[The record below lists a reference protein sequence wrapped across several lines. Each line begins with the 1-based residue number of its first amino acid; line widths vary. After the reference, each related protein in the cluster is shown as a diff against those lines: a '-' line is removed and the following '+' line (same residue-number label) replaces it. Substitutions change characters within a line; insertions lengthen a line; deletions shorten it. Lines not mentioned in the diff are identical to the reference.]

1 MSEARLKQTAN
12 SVYWIASL
20 NRSDIT
26 LAYYIQDFEPDFYP
40 KGSRE
45 YNLAWESY
53 MKIPR
58 IKNVTKTSWNKNKVM
73 SNMGIDCQ
81 IIGPSVDIDLFRP
94 RERSLF
100 IL

>member
-1 MSEARLKQTAN
+1 
-12 SVYWIASL
+12 
-20 NRSDIT
+20 
-26 LAYYIQDFEPDFYP
+26 
-40 KGSRE
+40 
-45 YNLAWESY
+45 

-94 RERSLF
+94 RERLHKSNDIF
-100 IL
+100 IGAMIRP